1 MKYFKQYLLRLV
13 AAIPMLAAGLAA
25 LAAFIIAIDIHIV
38 ALFGIALS
46 YSFAVCAVNY
56 EKSVVELRNFL
67 KVLCDTTLSYGE

>member
-1 MKYFKQYLLRLV
+1 MKYVLRII
-13 AAIPMLAAGLAA
+13 AAIPMIAAGLAA

-46 YSFAVCAVNY
+46 YSFAVCAANY

-67 KVLCDTTLSYGE
+67 RVLCDTTLEY

>member
-38 ALFGIALS
+38 TLFGIALS
-46 YSFAVCAVNY
+46 YSFAVCAANY
-56 EKSVVELRNFL
+56 EKTVVELRNFL
-67 KVLCDTTLSYGE
+67 KVLCDTTLEY

>member
-25 LAAFIIAIDIHIV
+25 LAGFIIAIDIHIV

-46 YSFAVCAVNY
+46 YSFAVCVANY
-56 EKSVVELRNFL
+56 EKTVVELRNFL
-67 KVLCDTTLSYGE
+67 RVLCDTTLEY